1 MSGSRVAADRYRFH
15 YAVRA
20 VLERF
25 AARQPVL
32 LALDDVHWADPASFD
47 VIAHLLRRFRGPL
60 LVALAFRQTP
70 ARLASALEEA
80 TRTGLAT
87 RLDLGPLSLGEAQAL
102 IDPELDSATRAALYR
117 ESGGNPFYL
126 QALVRRPAAGAH
138 SHG

>member
-1 MSGSRVAADRYRFH
+1 
-15 YAVRA
+15 

-70 ARLASALEEA
+70 ARLASALD
-80 TRTGLAT
+80 GSF
-87 RLDLGPLSLGEAQAL
+87 RLLRPDLPVFAG
-102 IDPELDSATRAALYR
+102 D
-117 ESGGNPFYL
+117 GGIV
-126 QALVRRPAAGAH
+126 AWKM
-138 SHG
+138 